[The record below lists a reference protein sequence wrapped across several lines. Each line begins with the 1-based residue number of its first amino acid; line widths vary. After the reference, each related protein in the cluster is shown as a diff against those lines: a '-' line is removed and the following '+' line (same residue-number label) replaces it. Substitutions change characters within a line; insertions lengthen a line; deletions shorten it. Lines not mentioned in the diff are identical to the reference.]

1 MFIRY
6 LFSYFAGN
14 KKERM
19 QIIVNNKA
27 MVMAEGST
35 LSALAEALRL
45 PEKGVAVAVN
55 NQMIPREEWSA
66 TSLQEGVQVVVIK
79 AACGG

>member
-1 MFIRY
+1 
-6 LFSYFAGN
+6 
-14 KKERM
+14 M

-27 MVMAEGST
+27 MEMAEGST

>member
-1 MFIRY
+1 
-6 LFSYFAGN
+6 
-14 KKERM
+14 M

-27 MVMAEGST
+27 MEMAEGST

-55 NQMIPREEWSA
+55 NQMIPREEWS
-66 TSLQEGVQVVVIK
+66 TTGLQADAQVVVIK

>member
-1 MFIRY
+1 
-6 LFSYFAGN
+6 
-14 KKERM
+14 M

-27 MVMAEGST
+27 MEMAEGST
-35 LSALAEALRL
+35 LSTLAEALRL

-66 TSLQEGVQVVVIK
+66 TSLQAGAQIVVIK

>member
-1 MFIRY
+1 
-6 LFSYFAGN
+6 
-14 KKERM
+14 M
-19 QIIVNNKA
+19 QIIVNNKT
-27 MVMAEGST
+27 MELAEEST
-35 LSALAEALRL
+35 LSTLAETLRL

-66 TSLQEGVQVVVIK
+66 TRLQEQAQVVVIK